1 MLEKTRQTRIQI
13 NPEKS
18 TKITET
24 NRLSDSN
31 TATGVYNKQML
42 KTNKRQ
48 PQENKNQLL
57 FYKQAN
63 TILHLH
69 LFIVDL
75 CRPGN

>member
-18 TKITET
+18 TKITKT

-31 TATGVYNKQML
+31 TATGVNNKQML

-48 PQENKNQLL
+48 PQENTL
-57 FYKQAN
+57 
-63 TILHLH
+63 
-69 LFIVDL
+69 
-75 CRPGN
+75 